1 MMGDEAEHLSS
12 HFDGFEGDSELF
24 NYGDRVFSRRTGNA
38 KIVGCVEREEIQRQ
52 CPGYWLS
59 DCRYPFDPND
69 FEDPIYLVRYSQGTG
84 RKRGSREKL
93 IHPDELTLISPANK
107 TTSSTNKI
115 KMEPGYKFN
124 CNIKA
129 GKVVVEL
136 SMKYE
141 TEDVEELSQIARNFH
156 SIADYMQGIAN
167 NWQKGGAEQ

>member
-1 MMGDEAEHLSS
+1 MGDEAEHLSS

-24 NYGDRVFSRRTGNA
+24 NYGDRVFSNRTGNA
-38 KIVGCVEREEIQRQ
+38 KIVGCVEREDIQRY
-52 CPGYWLS
+52 GLVHWLS
-59 DCRYPFDPND
+59 DYRHPFDPND
-69 FEDPIYLVRYSQGTG
+69 FEDPIYIVRYSQGTG

-93 IHPDELTLISPANK
+93 IHPDELTLISPSKKSTPLTNK
-107 TTSSTNKI
+107 T

-141 TEDVEELSQIARNFH
+141 TEDVEELNQIARNFH
-156 SIADYMQGIAN
+156 SIADYMTGIAN